1 MNSIDIRKE
10 REIDMK
16 YSNKE
21 DFEKADV
28 FGVGQPNDGFA
39 QYFIGDSFLK
49 PLTQPGEC
57 PVFLANVT
65 FEPGCRN
72 NWHIHHAKSGG
83 GQLLICTAG
92 EGWYQEEGKDAVS
105 LVPGTVITIPAEV
118 KHWHGAK
125 KDSWFSHIAV
135 EVPGEET
142 SNEWCEPVSDEQ
154 YNKLG
159 E

>member
-1 MNSIDIRKE
+1 MRIKE
-10 REIDMK
+10 
-16 YSNKE
+16 KE
-21 DFEKADV
+21 QFNNENV
-28 FGVGQPNDGFA
+28 FGLGNANTAYA
-39 QYFIGDSFLK
+39 QYFIGNSYLN
-49 PLTQPGEC
+49 PLTEPGKC

-83 GQLLICTAG
+83 GQILICTAG
-92 EGWYQEEGKDAVS
+92 EGWYQEEGKEAVS
-105 LVPGTVITIPAEV
+105 LTPGTVITIPAEV

-125 KDSWFSHIAV
+125 KDSLFSHIAV

-142 SNEWCEPVSDEQ
+142 SNEWLEAVDDTA
-154 YNKLG
+154 YNGL